1 MKYKNN
7 EIIIR
12 NALESEFQRSTSS
25 SYHGRSCTRCDGARI
40 DFWARD
46 KKKRK
51 IGARFRATHNWTQKW
66 TRTINSRDTKS
77 QVRHQFLEY
86 RVPLSSTPPSF
97 QHISSTK
104 KGHSFSAPE
113 IRQFHTKNPW
123 DPHQKPLS
131 STQKNPPVPHPDP
144 PVPHQDPSGPHRKPL
159 SSIHPSVQH
168 TPQFSTE
175 NPSTEKNSS
184 ICVELRNFRCGTEV
198 CGTGGFWCGTD
209 GVLVLNW
216 GILGAEKVWSLC
228 WTDVLNLG
236 GLCGTAEY
244 S

>member
-131 STQKNPPVPHPDP
+131 STQKTLQFHT
-144 PVPHQDPSGPHRKPL
+144 Q
-159 SSIHPSVQH
+159 
-168 TPQFSTE
+168 TPQFHTKTLQVHTE
-175 NPSTEKNSS
+175 NPSVPYIPQFNTLLSS
-184 ICVELRNFRCGTEV
+184 APKTPQLKKIALF
-198 CGTGGFWCGTD
+198 
-209 GVLVLNW
+209 VLNW
-216 GILGAEKVWSLC
+216 GIFGVELRCVELGVFDVELMGFWC
-228 WTDVLNLG
+228 WTEGFWVLKR
-236 GLCGTAEY
+236 CGPCVELMCWT
-244 S
+244 